1 MDPLIQEIQG
11 RMQKILEVLKTDLAT
26 VRTGR
31 ATPSLVE
38 NIVINAYGGSA
49 RLKVMELATIGAPDV
64 TTLQISPFDQST
76 IHEIA
81 KGIQEAN
88 TGLNPVVD
96 APIIRISLPPL
107 SQERREELIH
117 LMRQKL
123 ENGKVMVR
131 QARQDAMNEVKK
143 ANDLSEDDERR
154 LEKEIQ
160 KATDDFMAQIE
171 AMGKQKE
178 TELLQM

>member
-1 MDPLIQEIQG
+1 MDPLIQETTQ
-11 RMQKILEVLKTDLAT
+11 RMQKVLEVLKNDLAT

-31 ATPSLVE
+31 AAPSLVE
-38 NIVINAYGGSA
+38 NIIISAYGGSA
-49 RLKVMELATIGAPDV
+49 KLKVMELATVGAPDSQ
-64 TTLQISPFDQST
+64 TLQISPFDQAT

-96 APIIRISLPPL
+96 APIIRISIPPL

-131 QARQDAMNEVKK
+131 QARQDAMNEIKK
-143 ANDLSEDDERR
+143 AEDLSEDDEKR
-154 LEKEIQ
+154 LEKDVQ
-160 KATDDFMAQIE
+160 RVTDEFMTQIE

-178 TELLQM
+178 SELMQI

>member
-1 MDPLIQEIQG
+1 MDPLIQETHS
-11 RMQKILEVLKTDLAT
+11 RMQKVLEVLRIDLST

-31 ATPSLVE
+31 AMPSLVE
-38 NIVINAYGGSA
+38 NIVINAYGGSGK
-49 RLKVMELATIGAPDV
+49 LKVMELATIGAPDSQ
-64 TTLQISPFDQST
+64 TLQISPFDQST

-88 TGLNPVVD
+88 IGLNPVVD
-96 APIIRISLPPL
+96 APIVRISIPPL

-123 ENGKVMVR
+123 ENGKIMIR

-143 ANDLSEDDERR
+143 AEDLSEDDEHR

-160 KATDDFMAQIE
+160 RVTDESMAQVE

-178 TELLQM
+178 VELLQI

>member
-1 MDPLIQEIQG
+1 MDPLIQETSS
-11 RMQKILEVLKTDLAT
+11 RMSKILDVLRTDLAT

-38 NIVINAYGGSA
+38 NIVVAAYGGSA
-49 RLKVMELATIGAPDV
+49 KLKVMELATIGAPD
-64 TTLQISPFDQST
+64 TQTLQITPFDQAT

-81 KGIQEAN
+81 KGIQDAN

-96 APIIRISLPPL
+96 APVIRITIPPL

-117 LMRQKL
+117 LMKQKL

-131 QARQDAMNEVKK
+131 QARQDAMNELKN
-143 ANDLSEDDERR
+143 ADDLSEDDEKR
-154 LEKEIQ
+154 LEKDVQ
-160 KATDDFMAQIE
+160 RVTDEFMAQVE
-171 AMGKQKE
+171 GMGKQKE
-178 TELLQM
+178 EELLQI